1 MPDAAP
7 DICGEML
14 RMATVVMGAKVIPIP
29 APATIA
35 GARKLIHV
43 ESGPATYGIQ
53 TKPTVNKEMPGV
65 RMYLAPT
72 LSAYL
77 PAKGAV
83 NIDVRDIGARASPA
97 FSAENPRTDCRQ
109 MTLGRNQ

>member
-1 MPDAAP
+1 MLLRMPDAAP

-14 RMATVVMGAKVIPIP
+14 RMATVVMGEKVIPIP

-43 ESGPATYGIQ
+43 ESGPATYVIQ
-53 TKPTVNKEMPGV
+53 TKPTVNKEMPVV

-72 LSAYL
+72 LSAYR

-83 NIDVRDIGARASPA
+83 NMDVRDRSEERRVGKECRSRWSPYH
-97 FSAENPRTDCRQ
+97 
-109 MTLGRNQ
+109 